1 VKGIVAEINGKY
13 AIILTKNGSFVKV
26 KTAADMVIGQEID
39 MDRPSGKAKKT
50 RLTSKI
56 ISIAAAGLL
65 ALGVGYA
72 GYSYTLP
79 YSYVHVDINPSI
91 ELTMNIYDRIIGAE
105 ALNSSGE
112 ELLNGSNLKNQKVD
126 TAVKQLLNAA
136 VQNGYLTGD
145 EPQSEQTGQALDKPG
160 KDDDEQLTKDE
171 SSIDNAVLLTVSSNN
186 SRKSNELRGNIEQ
199 AAAKELEKEKVKSK
213 ILTGEASIEQRNDAR
228 RFGVTPG
235 KLVLIEDALELKAE
249 PAPQIEELKNASIKD
264 LLEKASDKADKKAK
278 REEQQAKERAKREEQ
293 QAKERAKREEQQAK
307 ERAKR
312 EEQQAKDKAKW
323 EEQQAKDK
331 AKWEEQQAKD
341 KAKWEEQQA
350 KDKAKREEQQAKDKA
365 KREEQQA
372 KEKAKQEEKKARE
385 NAKQSENKA
394 NSVKQNDTGKGS
406 RNDPAQKNQTWKNNN
421 QKPSYNNKKDEKDNS
436 KKTQKN
442 LKEEREK
449 LRQDLLGQIKG
460 RQDNYFGNQ
469 HQKDE
474 SKGKQSNHNSS
485 KNQKKTQ
492 NSRR

>member
-105 ALNSSGE
+105 ALNSSCE

-293 QAKERAKREEQQAK
+293 QAK
-307 ERAKR
+307 
-312 EEQQAKDKAKW
+312 D
-323 EEQQAKDK
+323 
-331 AKWEEQQAKD
+331 
-341 KAKWEEQQA
+341 
-350 KDKAKREEQQAKDKA
+350 
-365 KREEQQA
+365 
-372 KEKAKQEEKKARE
+372 KAKQEEKKARE

>member
-312 EEQQAKDKAKW
+312 EEQQAK
-323 EEQQAKDK
+323 
-331 AKWEEQQAKD
+331 
-341 KAKWEEQQA
+341 
-350 KDKAKREEQQAKDKA
+350 
-365 KREEQQA
+365 
-372 KEKAKQEEKKARE
+372 EKAKQEEKKARE